1 MDLKVYEKTRYQNIY
16 RHKKNKNYL
25 IMVSKPVKTS
35 VSSFNGEKI
44 YRLED
49 AIKLRDN
56 PKLKN
61 QKTAKNGNSSNF
73 DVLYTNYTSYCKN
86 VLKLAK
92 NSIIRKDKTYKK
104 YLANVFYKNITK
116 LTENDFTC
124 YIEKID
130 CTPKT
135 KNEIIKELKAFLN
148 WCVREDILLYN
159 PAARIKKYKTFKT
172 EMKYWNQDEIKRFFS
187 GMEKEEGETAY
198 RVRMFALISFALGSR
213 TIETRNLTFKS
224 FNDKTNT
231 VVIKGTKTKT
241 SDREIDV
248 SSKLID
254 EVKKYKWHL
263 INEFDYDILENE
275 LIFCNHK
282 NKKQLS
288 DTLLRKQFYYYC
300 DKLDVSKIRLY
311 DLRHTYVATMM
322 MEGKEL
328 YHISQR
334 IGHASY
340 NTTVDKYGH
349 LSNKTRKEIAEITDK
364 YV

>member
-1 MDLKVYEKTRYQNIY
+1 MNLKVYEKTRYQSVY
-16 RHKKNKNYL
+16 RHKKNKNY
-25 IMVSKPVKTS
+25 IIVFSKPVKTS

-44 YRLED
+44 YKLED
-49 AIKLRDN
+49 ALKLRDN

-61 QKTAKNGNSSNF
+61 QKTAKNAYSSDF
-73 DVLYTNYTSYCKN
+73 DALYTSYTSWCEN
-86 VLKLAK
+86 TQKLAK
-92 NSIIRKDKTYKK
+92 NSLIRKRKTYKK
-104 YLANVFYKNITK
+104 YLSNVFHKKINK
-116 LTENDFTC
+116 LTENDFVY
-124 YIEKID
+124 YIESLD

-148 WCVREDILLYN
+148 WCVRENILLYN
-159 PAARIKKYKTFKT
+159 PAGNIKKHKVLKT
-172 EMKYWNQDEIKRFFS
+172 EMKYWNQDEIKKFFQ

-198 RVRMFALISFALGSR
+198 RVKMFALISFSLGSR
-213 TIETRNLTFKS
+213 TIETRNLTFEN

-241 SDREIDV
+241 SDREIDI
-248 SSKLID
+248 SPKLID

-263 INEFDYDILENE
+263 INEYDYDILKNE
-275 LIFCNHK
+275 LIFCNHN
-282 NKKQLS
+282 NKKPLS

-300 DKLDVSKIRLY
+300 DKLGVSRIRLY

-349 LSNKTRKEIAEITDK
+349 LSNKTRKEIAQITDK
-364 YV
+364 YI